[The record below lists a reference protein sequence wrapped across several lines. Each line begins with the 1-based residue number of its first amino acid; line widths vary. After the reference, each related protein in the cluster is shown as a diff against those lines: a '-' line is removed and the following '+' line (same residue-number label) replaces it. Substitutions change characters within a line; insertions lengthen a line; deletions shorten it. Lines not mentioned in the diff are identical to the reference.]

1 VLDLPL
7 SSSFTSLHDLF
18 HSTAFVARNAA
29 NACRATAKRSDAAL
43 TAEARTIALVDD
55 GKRKG
60 AVSRALQVWVT
71 R

>member
-55 GKRKG
+55 GTSVVPQ
-60 AVSRALQVWVT
+60 AESRAAVA
-71 R
+71 

>member
-55 GKRKG
+55 GISVVPQ
-60 AVSRALQVWVT
+60 AESRAAVA
-71 R
+71 

>member
-18 HSTAFVARNAA
+18 HSTAFVVARNAA

-43 TAEARTIALVDD
+43 TPRRGPSRCSTT
-55 GKRKG
+55 GSQSCRKP
-60 AVSRALQVWVT
+60 SRAPPSP
-71 R
+71 

>member
-7 SSSFTSLHDLF
+7 SASFTSLHDLF
-18 HSTAFVARNAA
+18 HSTAFVVARNAA

-55 GKRKG
+55 GISLVPQ
-60 AVSRALQVWVT
+60 AESRAAVA
-71 R
+71 